1 LSVQTARK
9 NHRRLKEMPLK
20 EFNCGDGTTMRS
32 ASDEELI
39 RAIQYHMDKF
49 HSQKPS
55 DDEARTYLKNVAD

>member
-1 LSVQTARK
+1 
-9 NHRRLKEMPLK
+9 MPLK

>member
-1 LSVQTARK
+1 MQ
-9 NHRRLKEMPLK
+9 LK

-49 HSQKPS
+49 HSQKTS
-55 DDEARTYLKNVAD
+55 ENEAMTYMKKVEG